1 MHKALNE
8 LSSYC
13 KSWKLK
19 INMNKSKIM
28 CLNETVNPNVHI
40 DNEYLEHVTEYC
52 YLGVVFTNTV
62 QFHSAIDNVYKK
74 SPKALFKLLH
84 ILKPLP
90 SAKTMFHPTPRLP
103 GPHNTTLDYTT
114 PPPPLLPSIHLA
126 LSLLS
131 GLDPIPRDSSSNYTC

>member
-1 MHKALNE
+1 MQNALNK

-62 QFHSAIDNVYKK
+62 QFHSAIDNLYKK
-74 SPKALFKLLH
+74 SLKALFKLLH

-90 SAKTMFHPTPRLP
+90 SAKTMFHIFDHLIKPIILNACEIW
-103 GPHNTTLDYTT
+103 GPCKIN
-114 PPPPLLPSIHLA
+114 IHK
-126 LSLLS
+126 SCYN
-131 GLDPIPRDSSSNYTC
+131 DNY